1 MRISDWS
8 SDVCSSDLPPGALAV
23 ERGEDGLGPGDLLGI
38 RREGGVDDGD
48 LRRMNRSLCREP
60 VRQCL
65 PGLAVE
71 RLEVARSEEHTS
83 ELQSLMRISYAV
95 FCLKKKNKNKKVIY
109 CLHMSNTTYILIF
122 NNNVYYYIQSHS
134 VY

>member
-8 SDVCSSDLPPGALAV
+8 SDVCSSDLDADGRTAVGLVDHAALEPPGALAV

-71 RLEVARSEEHTS
+71 RLEVAEVDRDG
-83 ELQSLMRISYAV
+83 V
-95 FCLKKKNKNKKVIY
+95 D
-109 CLHMSNTTYILIF
+109 
-122 NNNVYYYIQSHS
+122 SHQIGRAS
-134 VY
+134 GRERECQYV